1 MTLGLLCALIAI
13 TFASCHHVF
22 QVYFPN
28 NIPEE
33 LRLSQETENDVYAR
47 CMLPELTREEHPASK
62 LLSTESQNVPSTY
75 DTFNLGIILQSSRS
89 PQFRV
94 AGWMETI
101 WKLLSFDVGLM

>member
-1 MTLGLLCALIAI
+1 M
-13 TFASCHHVF
+13 
-22 QVYFPN
+22 YFPN

-47 CMLPELTREEHPASK
+47 YMLPELTREEHPASK
-62 LLSTESQNVPSTY
+62 LLSTESQNVSSTY
-75 DTFNLGIILQSSRS
+75 DTFNLGIFLQSSRS

-101 WKLLSFDVGLM
+101 WKLLSFDVGLMWDSFFVITTGLKSLS